1 MKLIDILVDGI
12 SGEVYGTEKTGK
24 ELQILEGPF
33 GKEYLWRG
41 TKEPVPLTSQ
51 WVNENF
57 YKVDIFK
64 EEYYEKVEIE
74 NSWFLAPKTISK
86 ELKIETEKTM
96 KMFRELGFQAKVT
109 MPTDYGV
116 DVIWIQMRLEKDKKG
131 DSQMTFGFHSNQ
143 KTKQLENIF
152 FTVQRD
158 TRCQTLLEIMKKIYK
173 SNSIGSGKNDQ
184 KMLEILQFIQKQRI
198 RMIV

>member
-1 MKLIDILVDGI
+1 MKLIDILVDGL

-51 WVNENF
+51 WVNENW

-64 EEYYEKVEIE
+64 EEFYEKVEIE

-86 ELKIETEKTM
+86 ELKTETEKIIN
-96 KMFRELGFQAKVT
+96 MFRELGFQAKVEI
-109 MPTDYGV
+109 PKYDYGL
-116 DVIWIQMRLEKDKKG
+116 DVIWIQALEEEEAG
-131 DSQMTFGFHSNQ
+131 MTFGFHSNQ

-152 FTVQRD
+152 FTVQKD
-158 TRCQTLLEIMKKIYK
+158 TRCQMLLETMKKIYK